1 MDNEEIIKKIDD
13 CYRGDGGKFKAKLE
27 LVIIEIQDKARADG
41 FKEGYEAGKEYQ
53 RKIDIKEHNKIIDVR
68 DTIDKNNEQK
78 IRADERAKVMKEVE
92 YLKRY
97 DFEVAKQIFD
107 ELDKIKLDG
116 YNCDLWLVKDYQ
128 NIKKRFLGDW
138 LVKDYQN
145 IKKKYLG
152 DN

>member
-1 MDNEEIIKKIDD
+1 MATNYEIMKKWKTKIIVENNEIDSWNKMLND
-13 CYRGDGGKFKAKLE
+13 
-27 LVIIEIQDKARADG
+27 ARADAVMTL
-41 FKEGYEAGKEYQ
+41 F
-53 RKIDIKEHNKIIDVR
+53 
-68 DTIDKNNEQK
+68 DKDNPIMKAHEQK